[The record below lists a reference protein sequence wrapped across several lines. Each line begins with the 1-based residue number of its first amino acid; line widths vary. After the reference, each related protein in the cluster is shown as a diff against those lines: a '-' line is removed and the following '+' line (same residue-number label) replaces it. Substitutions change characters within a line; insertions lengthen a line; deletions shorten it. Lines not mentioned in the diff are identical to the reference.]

1 MAQRAAPCQHGGM
14 TLKEPTFT
22 FGIEEEY
29 HLVDRST
36 RDLAAAPQ
44 EFMDTCLAKL
54 GGQVS
59 PEFLKSQIEI
69 GTPVCR
75 DFRQARQHLADMRGT
90 IGQVAATYGLA
101 PVAAST
107 HPVARPGQQT
117 PTDKERYQSLARD
130 LQAVGRRLVIC
141 GMHVHC
147 GIENDE
153 LRIDLMNQ
161 VRYFLPHLLV
171 LSTSSPFW
179 GGEST
184 GLKSYRL
191 SVMDQLP
198 RTGMPGRL
206 AGWAEYRRTVDVL
219 VKGGVIEDATKIWW
233 DLRPSDRFPTLEMR
247 ITDVCT
253 RLDDAVAI
261 AALYVCFCRALYRLR
276 RNNQSWRTYPVFL
289 LEENRWRAQR
299 YGVQG
304 SLFDFGKGTLEPFR
318 DLMNEIQTLVAEDA
332 AALGCEAEVARAGAI
347 VDEGTSADRQ
357 VATYE
362 HLLASGASP
371 RQALDGV
378 VDMLIE
384 ETLRN

>member
-1 MAQRAAPCQHGGM
+1 MPV
-14 TLKEPTFT
+14 KEPTFT

-44 EFMDTCLAKL
+44 AMMDACLAKL

-75 DFRQARQHLADMRGT
+75 DFRVARQHLADMRGT
-90 IGQVAATYGLA
+90 IGKVAAGYGLA
-101 PVAAST
+101 PIAAST
-107 HPVARPGQQT
+107 HPIARPGQQA

-147 GIENDE
+147 GIDDDE

-179 GGEST
+179 GGENT

-198 RTGMPGRL
+198 RTGLPGRL

-219 VKGGVIEDATKIWW
+219 VKAGVIEDATKIWW

-261 AALYVCFCRALYRLR
+261 AALFVCFCRALYRLR

-304 SLFDFGKGTLEPFR
+304 SLFDFGKGTLEPFH
-318 DLMNEIQTLVAEDA
+318 DLMNEIQALVAEDA
-332 AALGCEAEVARAGAI
+332 AALGCEAEIARAGAI
-347 VDEGTSADRQ
+347 VQEGTSADRQ

-362 HLLASGASP
+362 RLLGSGASQ
-371 RQALDGV
+371 RQALEGV
-378 VDMLIE
+378 VDMLIA
-384 ETLRN
+384 ETLAT